1 MDIKTICSII
11 DSRQDELFELLG
23 NLIKINSENFMYQ
36 GNEEECAKYIYALC
50 EELGLE
56 NDIFT
61 PMDIEGFSEHPDY
74 VSGRN
79 LENRPNVVAR
89 YKGEENVDELML
101 MAHIDT
107 VPIGDRANWDF
118 DPLLGEVKD
127 GKVFGR
133 GACDDKYAIA
143 TALFII
149 KLLKENGFKPSKN
162 LVFAA
167 YCDEEYGGSH
177 GAMATVMKYPCKRI
191 VSMDGRDS
199 QIWHCGSG
207 GGEVKYTF
215 HTRDTV
221 DSARLT
227 AKGLPV
233 VMEAIETFAENRR
246 KELEANPF
254 YKGTIIPTTSLRYL
268 DVHAGN
274 KGMDMGV
281 GEVLFV
287 FYTDKTKEEIYK
299 EFGELEKVIAQKLEP
314 MGLVG
319 DGFKP
324 NTRFFHYVH
333 TEPDSE
339 DITLMIESAKE
350 VGGKKPIVC
359 GSCLSDLSVISK
371 YGSDRAYGFGA
382 GIDFSKPGGAH
393 QPNEYIECDRLVEY
407 AKIIA
412 AYVLKI
418 LGGM

>member
-127 GKVFGR
+127 GKVLGR

-162 LVFAA
+162 LVFAV

-177 GAMATVMKYPCKRI
+177 GAMASVMKYPCKRI

-207 GGEVKYTF
+207 GGEVSSCVSIR
-215 HTRDTV
+215 TRQNQV
-221 DSARLT
+221 
-227 AKGLPV
+227 K
-233 VMEAIETFAENRR
+233 
-246 KELEANPF
+246 
-254 YKGTIIPTTSLRYL
+254 
-268 DVHAGN
+268 
-274 KGMDMGV
+274 
-281 GEVLFV
+281 
-287 FYTDKTKEEIYK
+287 
-299 EFGELEKVIAQKLEP
+299 
-314 MGLVG
+314 
-319 DGFKP
+319 
-324 NTRFFHYVH
+324 
-333 TEPDSE
+333 
-339 DITLMIESAKE
+339 
-350 VGGKKPIVC
+350 
-359 GSCLSDLSVISK
+359 
-371 YGSDRAYGFGA
+371 
-382 GIDFSKPGGAH
+382 
-393 QPNEYIECDRLVEY
+393 
-407 AKIIA
+407 
-412 AYVLKI
+412 
-418 LGGM
+418 